1 MSKHVIDGPKSAAS
15 GQAAERFAHIEGD
28 KLPRPQTLNM
38 QKRPR
43 TTSEGSRLQKFTTI
57 EKRKES

>member
-1 MSKHVIDGPKSAAS
+1 MSKHVIDGPKNSAS
-15 GQAAERFAHIEGD
+15 EQAAERFAQIESD

-43 TTSEGSRLQKFTTI
+43 SAANNSRLQQFTTI
-57 EKRKES
+57 EKRNNG